1 MTDTITLKKSTLDKM
16 VKQLRKENSEFYDL
30 LQIMKGKLVK
40 SEQENARLKREYEM
54 LEEDYNQLF

>member
-16 VKQLRKENSEFYDL
+16 VKQLKKENSEFYDL
-30 LQIMKGKLVK
+30 LQIMKGKLAK

-54 LEEDYNQLF
+54 LEEEYQQL